1 MPNIKHIVHVM
12 LENRSFE
19 NFPGWLYEEEEKN
32 QLRPKRKKGLNC
44 L

>member
-1 MPNIKHIVHVM
+1 M

-19 NFPGWLYEEEEKN
+19 NLPGWLYEEEEKN
-32 QLRPKRKKGLNC
+32 QLRSKRKKGLNC